1 VIPLQFAVLVGV
13 GMSMLLYIVTQSNEL
28 DTRRLVV
35 RDDGGIDEVDPPD
48 KVLAH
53 DVVVLQ
59 PYGSLFFAT
68 APILEEQ
75 LPTVTD
81 DSGGSVV
88 ILRFRGKPDIGSTL
102 IDILETYS
110 VSLDQV
116 GSKLMIVTDSD
127 RIINQLDR
135 TGAIEQIGNENV
147 YRGGTRLLG
156 TVIQASSDAQD
167 WVTTQLGRDDTG
179 IEETPIDNLTMGDL
193 PTDATLAMPGGHEQ
207 ADRTDDTADGEDQ
220 GTSDSDET

>member
-1 VIPLQFAVLVGV
+1 
-13 GMSMLLYIVTQSNEL
+13 
-28 DTRRLVV
+28 V
-35 RDDGGIDEVDPPD
+35 REDGGIDEVDPPD
-48 KVLAH
+48 EVPAH

-75 LPTVTD
+75 LPTVTE

-102 IDILETYS
+102 IDVLETYS

-135 TGAIEQIGNENV
+135 TGAIEQIGDENV

-167 WVTTQLGRDDTG
+167 WVTTQLGRDDTP
-179 IEETPIDNLTMGDL
+179 IEETPIDDLTMGDL
-193 PTDATLAMPGGHEQ
+193 PTDARLAIPGADKQ
-207 ADRTDDTADGEDQ
+207 AHQAEDAADSEDEE
-220 GTSDSDET
+220 TSDSDET